1 MSDTTLVRA
10 LATALAPHSAVSF
23 GLMGNG
29 NAHLIEQLNA
39 LGLRYVAVRHETG
52 TVAAADAYTRVS
64 GKLAIAT
71 TTYGAGFTNALTA
84 LAEAA
89 QAHTPMLIVVGDAPS
104 TGPRPWDVDQEMLAA
119 ALGIRTHTLSVTNI
133 ERTVDRAVAY
143 ALRVRRPV
151 VLAIP
156 YDLVSSAVAAPAALG
171 ASAVPDTATASG
183 APDTGIDLDD
193 PAVIAALSASVAG
206 SVVAS
211 ASSTSAATASA
222 SASGSG
228 SGFSSALVAGP
239 ATSSTSIVQ
248 MRPADHQVEAA
259 VRALLGAERPLLI
272 AGHGAHL
279 AGTSDALGEL
289 ADALGAVTSSTALG
303 RGHFPAPQFDLG
315 VTGGFGQHAAM
326 ELVETADVV
335 LVVGASLNQFT
346 MRFGDLFGAGT
357 TVLRVDTE
365 QVAAP
370 KTNRPITH
378 QLLQGDALETVE
390 RILAGVTA
398 VRGARAAGAAG
409 GDRAAGEE
417 ASATSGAGAG
427 WRDRVAGLEPDG
439 ALRARSAGISG
450 GLCADGRLDP
460 RAVAAR
466 IAELLPAERHVTTD
480 GGHFLGWANMY
491 WPVESPERMIM
502 VGTAYQTIGLGFS
515 TVAGVAA
522 AAPGTTTVLSTGDGG
537 GLMALADLETA
548 IRTASSCVIV
558 VWNDGAYGAEVHLYG
573 AMGLDEGPMLIPD
586 VDFAG
591 MASALGAT
599 GVRVRGLGDLD
610 ALRAWAENGAYG
622 TILLDCRVS
631 RSVVA
636 EYQREIQRVNGLD
649 VPDAE

>member
-10 LATALAPHSAVSF
+10 LANALAPHSRLMF

-29 NAHLIEQLNA
+29 NAHLIEHLGD
-39 LGLRYVAVRHETG
+39 LGLKYVAVRHEAG

-64 GKLAIAT
+64 GELAIAT

-89 QAHTPMLIVVGDAPS
+89 QARTPMLVVVGDAPS

-133 ERTVDRAVAY
+133 SRTVERAAAY

-156 YDLVSSAVAAPAALG
+156 YDLVGVEVAGAVDSSA
-171 ASAVPDTATASG
+171 ASAPG
-183 APDTGIDLDD
+183 AEAQGIDLAD
-193 PAVIAALSASVAG
+193 PAVLAALSASVSGAEPSAQSTG
-206 SVVAS
+206 SLAS
-211 ASSTSAATASA
+211 A
-222 SASGSG
+222 
-228 SGFSSALVAGP
+228 P
-239 ATSSTSIVQ
+239 ATPSPAPAPVS
-248 MRPADHQVEAA
+248 RPADHQIELA
-259 VRALLGAERPLLI
+259 VVALLEAERPLVI
-272 AGHGAHL
+272 AGHGAHVSG
-279 AGTSDALGEL
+279 ASAELGRI
-289 ADALGAVTSSTALG
+289 ASALGALTSSTALG
-303 RGHFPAPQFDLG
+303 RGIFADAEFDLG
-315 VTGGFGQHAAM
+315 VTGGFGQHRAM
-326 ELVETADVV
+326 ALVETADVV

-357 TVLRVDTE
+357 TVIRVDAE
-365 QVAAP
+365 QVAPP
-370 KTNRPITH
+370 KTNRPISH
-378 QLLQGDALETVE
+378 QLLQGDARDVLD
-390 RILAGVTA
+390 RLLAGIAA
-398 VRGARAAGAAG
+398 VRDVSGSPAG
-409 GDRAAGEE
+409 G
-417 ASATSGAGAG
+417 
-427 WRDRVAGLEPDG
+427 WRTTVAGLEPGG
-439 ALRARSAGISG
+439 ALRERSTGVADGV
-450 GLCADGRLDP
+450 CADGRLDP

-466 IAELLPAERHVTTD
+466 IGALLPAERHVTTD

-491 WPVESPERMIM
+491 WPVASPERMIM

-522 AAPGTTTVLSTGDGG
+522 AVPGTTTVLSTGDGG

-573 AMGLDEGPMLIPD
+573 ELGLDQEPMLIPD

-591 MASALGAT
+591 VASALGAT
-599 GVRVRGLGDLD
+599 GVRVRTLADID
-610 ALRAWAENGAYG
+610 ALRTWTEAGAYG

-636 EYQREIQRVNGLD
+636 EYQREIQRVNGID
-649 VPDAE
+649 VPAETE